1 MEKTQPYDSANYLE
15 TKEDIAYYLEACFE
29 EDAENSEF
37 IVEAFRTIT
46 RAKCFDEIVKVTH
59 LSREHLLR
67 REGQATEILLNSL
80 LLLDLGF
87 AQLQHKRMWS
97 SLRRAKGNFLST

>member
-37 IVEAFRTIT
+37 IVEAFRS
-46 RAKCFDEIVKVTH
+46 F
-59 LSREHLLR
+59 
-67 REGQATEILLNSL
+67 
-80 LLLDLGF
+80 F
-87 AQLQHKRMWS
+87 
-97 SLRRAKGNFLST
+97 